1 MDTRTLSYII
11 AIAEEKSISK
21 AAERLYM
28 AQSSLSQY
36 LTTLETSLGYPLFVR
51 RHQGVRLTE
60 AGKLY
65 LEFAYRTINAYHQ
78 VQDAM
83 QDISELHSGQV
94 ILGVSTFRGS
104 YLLPPVITA
113 FANKYPGVHV
123 NIVEGDS
130 VDLEYMLQ
138 RGDLDL
144 ALLVLGKAAKN
155 LDSAFLMDD
164 EVCLIAHPHHPIM
177 KKVRKGTRHN
187 LQETPPWFI
196 DIHEISQY
204 EFILSGYDTILG
216 KKAREIFARH
226 HISPIVH
233 NENLSALFAASMGSG
248 GIGLA
253 FTYYS
258 SRRYFQGAE
267 FISLG
272 KDGTSVELSI
282 ALQKVGMLERA
293 DAYPAQLSGG
303 QQQRVG
309 IARAIAV
316 RPDVIL
322 FDEPTSALDPELVG
336 DVLRVMKSLADEG
349 TTMIVV
355 THEMRFA
362 KSVASHVIFMADGVI
377 VEEGTA
383 KDIFEQPKEERTKQ
397 FLHQL
402 LCEAVAG

>member
-123 NIVEGDS
+123 NIVAGDS

-164 EVCLIAHPHHPIM
+164 EICLIAHPHHPIM

-282 ALQKVGMLERA
+282 AMPKGGYHSKAALALA
-293 DAYPAQLSGG
+293 D
-303 QQQRVG
+303 
-309 IARAIAV
+309 
-316 RPDVIL
+316 
-322 FDEPTSALDPELVG
+322 
-336 DVLRVMKSLADEG
+336 VMKEVL
-349 TTMIVV
+349 TLN
-355 THEMRFA
+355 R
-362 KSVASHVIFMADGVI
+362 
-377 VEEGTA
+377 
-383 KDIFEQPKEERTKQ
+383 
-397 FLHQL
+397 
-402 LCEAVAG
+402 